1 MAQSILV
8 VDDNQ
13 LVLYG
18 LAKALKHNSYAVQTA
33 STGQKALRK
42 LAHCPFGLC
51 MLDIN
56 LPDFN
61 GLELMKMVREFC
73 PDTKIIIMTASNLD
87 SPEVSENINA
97 AISNGACHFI
107 AKPFDLCDI
116 TEVVEKVLSGEEDFH
131 TGFRFVNSSS
141 EKKSRRSPRKPCSEK
156 IGFQMSVI
164 DQGNYTRW
172 SMEAEAVDISDRGIG
187 VLISYHLK
195 VSQVI
200 GFDEKMDNKTG
211 VVMWSK
217 TIDADK
223 CRVGIKFA

>member
-18 LAKALKHNSYAVQTA
+18 LAKALKYNSYAVQTA

-42 LAHCPFGLC
+42 LAYCPFDLC
-51 MLDIN
+51 MLDID

-61 GLELMKMVREFC
+61 GLELMKMVKDFC

-97 AISNGACHFI
+97 AIANGACHFI

-172 SMEAEAVDISDRGIG
+172 SMEAKAVDISDRGIG
-187 VLISYHLK
+187 VLTSYHLK
-195 VSQVI
+195 ESQVI

>member
-13 LVLYG
+13 LLLYG
-18 LAKALKHNSYAVQTA
+18 LAKALKYNSYAVQTA

-42 LAHCPFGLC
+42 LAYCPFDLC
-51 MLDIN
+51 MLDID

-61 GLELMKMVREFC
+61 GLELMKMVKDFC

-87 SPEVSENINA
+87 SSEVSENIST

-107 AKPFDLCDI
+107 SKPFDLCDI
-116 TEVVEKVLSGEEDFH
+116 RQVVKKVLSGEDDFH
-131 TGFRFVNSSS
+131 TGFRFTSSS
-141 EKKSRRSPRKPCSEK
+141 FEKKSRRSPRKPCSEK

-187 VLISYHLK
+187 VLSSYHLK
-195 VSQVI
+195 ESQVI